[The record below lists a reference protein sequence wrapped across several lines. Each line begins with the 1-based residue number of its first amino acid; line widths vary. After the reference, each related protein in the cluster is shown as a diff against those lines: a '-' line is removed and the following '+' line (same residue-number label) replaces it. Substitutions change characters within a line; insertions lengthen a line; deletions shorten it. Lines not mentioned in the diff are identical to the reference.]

1 MPNIG
6 EVPVA
11 REQRKLAAI
20 VAADVVGYSRLMGR
34 DESGTLARLRK
45 NRSEHF
51 NPVLTKYGGRLVKLT
66 GDGALVEFA
75 SAVDALSAAIE
86 FQQAMADANC
96 DQQADTALVF
106 RLGLHLGDLIVDGD
120 DLYGD
125 GVNVAARLEGEA
137 SAGGILISRNVRDAV
152 AGRVKA
158 TFEDLGGLSLKNIER
173 PVRAFKARWDASDW
187 RPQAAL
193 EVPVAPAIAPQ
204 VPLPLPDKPSI
215 AVLPFQNMSGDPEQE
230 YFTDG
235 MVEDIITALSRF
247 KALFVIARNSSFTYK
262 GKAVD
267 IRQVGREL
275 GVRYVLEGSVRKAA
289 NRLRISGQ
297 LIDATTGGHLWADH
311 FDGVLEDIFE
321 LQDRVTS
328 SVVGAIA
335 PKLEQAEIHRAR
347 RKPVENLDAYD
358 CYLRGLA
365 RIVETTKDAE
375 VEARHFFYRAIELEP
390 DFATPYAMAA
400 RCYSRRKAQGW
411 ILDRAW
417 EEAEVRRLASR
428 ISVIGRDDAVAL
440 CIGGYALAWNTG
452 DLDDGDA
459 MAEQA
464 LLLNPNLAIAWLFSG
479 YIKVH
484 LGEHELA
491 IERVARSM
499 RLSPRDPEVFNA
511 QMALA
516 QAHLFI
522 GRHDEASSWVE
533 KAVREKPNHVAAL
546 GLAASCHA
554 LAGRLEQAQKAI
566 VRLRQLDPSWR
577 ISKLRDKVVFRR
589 PEDVARLAEGLR
601 RAGLPE

>member
-1 MPNIG
+1 MT
-6 EVPVA
+6 
-11 REQRKLAAI
+11 EQRRLAAI
-20 VAADVVGYSRLMGR
+20 VSADVAGYSRLMGR
-34 DESGTLARLRK
+34 DESGTLAALKALRQEVVDPAIA
-45 NRSEHF
+45 SH
-51 NPVLTKYGGRLVKLT
+51 GGRIVKTT
-66 GDGALVEFA
+66 GDGLLLEFPSVVNAVRCAVEVQA
-75 SAVDALSAAIE
+75 
-86 FQQAMADANC
+86 AMADRTAEVPE
-96 DQQADTALVF
+96 DQRFAF
-106 RLGLHLGDLIVDGD
+106 RIGINIGDIIVDGD
-120 DLYGD
+120 DIFGD
-125 GVNVAARLEGEA
+125 GVNVAARLQEIA
-137 SAGGILISRNVRDAV
+137 SPGGICISSRVHEDVRDRLDTA
-152 AGRVKA
+152 
-158 TFEDLGGLSLKNIER
+158 FEDGGTQTLKNIAR
-173 PVRAFKARWDASDW
+173 PVQVWRWQPAT
-187 RPQAAL
+187 AAL
-193 EVPVAPAIAPQ
+193 PKPAPAPTA
-204 VPLPLPDKPSI
+204 LPLPDKPSI

-230 YFTDG
+230 YFVDG
-235 MVEDIITALSRF
+235 LVEDIITGLSRF
-247 KALFVIARNSSFTYK
+247 KALFVIARNSTFTYK

-297 LIDATTGGHLWADH
+297 LIDAATGTHLWADR
-311 FDGVLEDIFE
+311 FDGALDDIFD
-321 LQDRVTS
+321 LQDRVTT
-328 SVVGAIA
+328 SVVGVIA
-335 PKLEQAEIHRAR
+335 PKLEQAEIERAK

-375 VEARHFFYRAIELEP
+375 LEARHFFYRAIELEP

-479 YIKVH
+479 YIKMH

-546 GLAASCHA
+546 SLAASCHA

-577 ISKLRDKVVFRR
+577 MSKLRDKVVFRR
-589 PEDVARLAEGLR
+589 PEDVARIAEGLR